1 MYQTFADDLLY
12 DLAEGPAIPRRRSA
26 QTYDALDQ
34 LDAWDDGDLMGNYA
48 DSYGE
53 FEAGDAF
60 DLIEDALVDALEAED
75 TDEFLRRLRRIARTI
90 ARGVGQIARTVAPVA
105 RLIPHPAAQAVARVA
120 GAAGRLLA
128 DGADE
133 LEALDELVDMA
144 EDEYFSLF
152 FRQQIQHLLNPSIT
166 LKAHGFIFSGFF
178 RKTQYFKNI
187 VVIGGF
193 DRRTALDFPEMI
205 YAQIM
210 SNTHCPGQKF
220 SLFVI
225 LLVFQ
230 GVNDFD
236 KNILK
241 HVFRQVFIFHQQ
253 INRSINFILVSQNER
268 FQCFQMSIL
277 EMTYQFV
284 IGKLFKGLHILQ
296 F

>member
-90 ARGVGQIARTVAPVA
+90 GRGVGQIARTVAPVA

-144 EDEYFSLF
+144 EDEYFIDAAAPTMAGLAIHGTMPQTAARLPQTARRQLVQATTQTARALA
-152 FRQQIQHLLNPSIT
+152 RQQGPQAIRALPGVIQT
-166 LKAHGFIFSGFF
+166 A
-178 RKTQYFKNI
+178 Q
-187 VVIGGF
+187 
-193 DRRTALDFPEMI
+193 RTAQQRGVSARMLPQLIRRIGVRIARNPTLLRRLLRANPALRQAVCTACAGTGRQHM
-205 YAQIM
+205 
-210 SNTHCPGQKF
+210 
-220 SLFVI
+220 VI
-225 LLVFQ
+225 
-230 GVNDFD
+230 
-236 KNILK
+236 
-241 HVFRQVFIFHQQ
+241 R
-253 INRSINFILVSQNER
+253 
-268 FQCFQMSIL
+268 
-277 EMTYQFV
+277 
-284 IGKLFKGLHILQ
+284 
-296 F
+296 